1 MKNFQNISRIILNFL
16 GYTLYSLIF
25 ALPSYSSLESGEW
38 ECQEGESY
46 NIKGNFKLSI
56 DESKRETQF
65 NENFK
70 NLKVFKVTY
79 DLKNRIATINGSP
92 AILTGGE
99 NNHDVYNNIEAKT
112 EENGT
117 TTTKT
122 IIKND
127 LYPVIIFSEYSKEI
141 SEREKK
147 SGHSK
152 DSQLI
157 KKLRVI
163 RNYLIIDDLFK
174 DSSTFTRII
183 YYSQRNS
190 KRITNKKFEDGG
202 YKKNNNYLIELSK
215 GLCKKTEK

>member
-1 MKNFQNISRIILNFL
+1 MQ
-16 GYTLYSLIF
+16 
-25 ALPSYSSLESGEW
+25 
-38 ECQEGESY
+38 SY
-46 NIKGNFKLSI
+46 NIKGKLNWENSNNKNPEFK
-56 DESKRETQF
+56 TQF
-65 NENFK
+65 NENVKK
-70 NLKVFKVTY
+70 NLKDFKVIY
-79 DLKNRIATINGSP
+79 DLKNRIATINGSH

-127 LYPVIIFSEYSKEI
+127 LYPVIIFSEYSKEL
-141 SEREKK
+141 SKREKK
-147 SGHSK
+147 SGNPK
-152 DSQLI
+152 DIQTI